1 MSLVRN
7 RSPNVKYPYSDF
19 LYIRG
24 LQSIYHTSYRNMYPK
39 VHNINRYNLYI
50 YKNCYLYMYI
60 RIIIYYMYIPGT
72 TSNINYRKI
81 NFLIHIYSGSL
92 QFVLLYVG
100 SPKVKEVLLS
110 NILRQGQNIF
120 GKDWT
125 VLFFILLIFL
135 LYSLIYYLGK

>member
-1 MSLVRN
+1 
-7 RSPNVKYPYSDF
+7 
-19 LYIRG
+19 
-24 LQSIYHTSYRNMYPK
+24 
-39 VHNINRYNLYI
+39 
-50 YKNCYLYMYI
+50 MYI
-60 RIIIYYMYIPGT
+60 RKIIYYMYIPGT

-100 SPKVKEVLLS
+100 SPKVKEVL
-110 NILRQGQNIF
+110 RQGQNIF

>member
-1 MSLVRN
+1 
-7 RSPNVKYPYSDF
+7 
-19 LYIRG
+19 
-24 LQSIYHTSYRNMYPK
+24 
-39 VHNINRYNLYI
+39 
-50 YKNCYLYMYI
+50 
-60 RIIIYYMYIPGT
+60 MYIPGT

-125 VLFFILLIFL
+125 VLFFILLIFVKKFETHQFSVTESRDKWL
-135 LYSLIYYLGK
+135 